1 MNTLSQ
7 GFNEC
12 AFEHV
17 VPVGL
22 QLIEDLLEVI
32 DVPWLREP
40 ERVDASRKIHSVCGL
55 NGGMFWP
62 VTSIEKCKDLC
73 AALFAKQVDDHAY
86 LRWRRGRVQ
95 RLTR

>member
-40 ERVDASRKIHSVCGL
+40 ERVDCL
-55 NGGMFWP
+55 Q
-62 VTSIEKCKDLC
+62 KDPFC
-73 AALFAKQVDDHAY
+73 VRAQ
-86 LRWRRGRVQ
+86 WRYVLARDVN
-95 RLTR
+95 